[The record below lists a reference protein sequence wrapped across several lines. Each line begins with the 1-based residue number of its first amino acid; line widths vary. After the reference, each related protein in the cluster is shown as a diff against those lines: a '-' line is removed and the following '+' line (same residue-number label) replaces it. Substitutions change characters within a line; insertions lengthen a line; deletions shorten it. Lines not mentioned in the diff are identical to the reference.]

1 MIFFSIQLRLCK
13 VCTKGLGDSTD
24 SWSLASSGLSATA
37 NMTRDVAIRGKVANS
52 KDWWDA
58 SIKFM
63 VCGFFVEVEIVL
75 NKN

>member
-1 MIFFSIQLRLCK
+1 M
-13 VCTKGLGDSTD
+13 
-24 SWSLASSGLSATA
+24 A